1 MPKLKIENL
10 TYRNCGPINL
20 SVEAGECVCIYGK
33 SGSGKSLLLRSVA
46 DIDPHSGKI
55 LLDDKEQMDFKP
67 FEWRKIVAMLPAEN
81 RWWHENVG
89 DHFPK
94 IQNHLFAKLGFEDDV
109 KNWDVARLSTG
120 ESQRLALIR
129 LLTNKPEVLL
139 LDEPTAGLDVKS
151 TALVE
156 EIVNSYMTENNAAV
170 IWVSHDP
177 EQAKRISKKHFLFK
191 DGNIV
196 KTN

>member
-33 SGSGKSLLLRSVA
+33 SGSGKSLLLRSIA
-46 DIDPHSGKI
+46 DIDPHTGEISLNGKKQ
-55 LLDDKEQMDFKP
+55 LEFHP
-67 FEWRKIVAMLPAEN
+67 FEWRKIVAMLPSEN

-94 IQNHLFAKLGFEDDV
+94 TQNHLFAKLGFEDNV

-139 LDEPTAGLDVKS
+139 LDEPTAGLDVRS

-156 EIVNSYMTENNAAV
+156 EIVNDYMTENNAAV

>member
-1 MPKLKIENL
+1 MSKLKIENL
-10 TYRNCGPINL
+10 TYRNYGPINL
-20 SVEAGECVCIYGK
+20 SVNPGECICVYGK
-33 SGSGKSLLLRSVA
+33 SGSGKSLLLRSIA

-55 LLDDKEQMDFKP
+55 FLNDKEQMDFKP

-94 IQNHLFAKLGFEDDV
+94 TKNHLFNKLDFNDDV
-109 KNWDVARLSTG
+109 TKWDVARLSTG

-129 LLTNKPEVLL
+129 LFSNKPEVLL

-156 EIVNSYMTENNAAV
+156 EIVNDYMTENNAAV

>member
-1 MPKLKIENL
+1 MSKLKIENL
-10 TYRNCGPINL
+10 IYRNCGPINL
-20 SVEAGECVCIYGK
+20 SVNAGECICIYGK
-33 SGSGKSLLLRSVA
+33 SGTGKSLLLRSIA
-46 DIDPHSGKI
+46 DIDPHYGEI
-55 LLDDKEQMDFKP
+55 FLNDKEQSDFHP
-67 FEWRKIVAMLPAEN
+67 CEWRKCVAMLPSEN

-94 IQNHLFAKLGFEDDV
+94 TKNHLFNKLDFNDDV
-109 KNWDVARLSTG
+109 TKWNVARLSTG

-129 LLTNKPEVLL
+129 LFSNNPEVLL

-156 EIVNSYMTENNAAV
+156 EIVNDYMIENNAAV

-177 EQAKRISKKHFLFK
+177 EQAKRISQKHFLFK

>member
-1 MPKLKIENL
+1 MIKLKIENL

-20 SVEAGECVCIYGK
+20 SINAGECVCIFGK
-33 SGSGKSLLLRSVA
+33 SGSGKSLFLRSIA

-55 LLDDKEQMDFKP
+55 FLDDKEQMKFNP
-67 FEWRKIVAMLPAEN
+67 YEWRKIVGMLPAEN
-81 RWWHENVG
+81 RWWHDIVG
-89 DHFPK
+89 DHFTETKNP
-94 IQNHLFAKLGFEDDV
+94 LFDKLDFSNDV
-109 KNWDVARLSTG
+109 KKWDVARLSTG

-129 LLTNKPEVLL
+129 LLSNNPEVLL

-151 TALVE
+151 TLLVE
-156 EIVNSYMTENNAAV
+156 EIVSDYMKNNRASV

-177 EQAKRISKKHFLFK
+177 AQAKRISKNHFLFK

-196 KTN
+196 KTR